1 MGLGSKNLST
11 SSFTSDEKAFMEPHN
26 DIISTAMVVI
36 GFVIFAALISKT
48 YFAYDDNS
56 LALEN
61 YRQAALIA
69 SDIAAYPPI
78 QGSRQ
83 DLISADAL
91 DAISIPAADRE
102 MHTEFFRRFSA
113 NLDFT
118 VEIRT
123 DDGSHMWM
131 IDRHETPSSDNDIIA
146 ASVPVVIELGNNA
159 LCVPGTVT
167 VRLRKNR
174 WI

>member
-83 DLISADAL
+83 
-91 DAISIPAADRE
+91 
-102 MHTEFFRRFSA
+102 
-113 NLDFT
+113 
-118 VEIRT
+118 
-123 DDGSHMWM
+123 
-131 IDRHETPSSDNDIIA
+131 
-146 ASVPVVIELGNNA
+146 
-159 LCVPGTVT
+159 
-167 VRLRKNR
+167 
-174 WI
+174 

>member
-1 MGLGSKNLST
+1 
-11 SSFTSDEKAFMEPHN
+11 
-26 DIISTAMVVI
+26 
-36 GFVIFAALISKT
+36 
-48 YFAYDDNS
+48 
-56 LALEN
+56 
-61 YRQAALIA
+61 
-69 SDIAAYPPI
+69 
-78 QGSRQ
+78 
-83 DLISADAL
+83 
-91 DAISIPAADRE
+91 
-102 MHTEFFRRFSA
+102 A